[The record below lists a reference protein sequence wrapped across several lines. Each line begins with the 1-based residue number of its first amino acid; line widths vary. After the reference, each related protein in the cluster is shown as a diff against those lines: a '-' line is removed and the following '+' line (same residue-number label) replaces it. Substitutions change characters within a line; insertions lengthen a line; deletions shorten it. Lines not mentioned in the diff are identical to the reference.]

1 MPSPLNGAA
10 AGVAKIGVVIPC
22 YKVRQHILEV
32 IERTLP
38 FCDAVYVVDD
48 KCPEETGAYVTEHC
62 RDPRV
67 RVLLHPRNAGVGAAV
82 LTGCKAALAD
92 GCDIIVKVDGD
103 GQMPAEQIPA
113 LVKPIIA
120 GYADYVK
127 GNRFFFLS
135 NAHGMPR
142 PRRLGNLVLSFMTKL
157 STGYW
162 HVMDPTNG
170 FFAIEARVAQLLPHD
185 QISRRF
191 FFESDMLFHLGL
203 LRARVVDFPMRA
215 VYGSEVSNLRIPRVV
230 GPFLA
235 KHLRNTLLRI
245 LYKYFVRDFS
255 VASLELLA
263 GIALFT
269 FGFVFGATEWIKNA
283 SSNVS
288 TETGTIMLAVV
299 PLLMGFQLLLAF
311 INYDIT
317 TTPRE
322 PLHPLLEPVANT
334 GSGGGAG
341 SGPDAGDK
349 RPPPA

>member
-1 MPSPLNGAA
+1 MHRISNGAA
-10 AGVAKIGVVIPC
+10 AGVAKIAVVIPC
-22 YKVRQHILEV
+22 YKVRQHILGV
-32 IERTLP
+32 IEHTLP
-38 FCDAVYVVDD
+38 FCDALYVVDD
-48 KCPEETGAYVTEHC
+48 NCPEETGAYVAERC

-67 RVLLHPRNAGVGAAV
+67 RVLRHAENGGVGAAV

-92 GCDIIVKVDGD
+92 GCNILVKVDGD
-103 GQMPAEQIPA
+103 GQMPSEQIPA
-113 LVKPIIA
+113 LVKPIVA

-135 NAHGMPR
+135 NARAMPR
-142 PRRLGNLVLSFMTKL
+142 IRRLGNLALSFMTKL

-185 QISRRF
+185 QISKRF

-215 VYGSEVSNLRIPRVV
+215 VYGDETSNLNIRQVV

-235 KHLRNTLLRI
+235 KHLRNTLLRV

-263 GIALFT
+263 GIGLFT
-269 FGFVFGATEWIKNA
+269 FGLVFGAVKWLTNA
-283 SSNVS
+283 SIAVS

-322 PLHPLLEPVANT
+322 PLHPLLEPA
-334 GSGGGAG
+334 GRGGNDKHNGHETRPQRPEAG
-341 SGPDAGDK
+341 QP
-349 RPPPA
+349 